1 MKKYK
6 VIIEMECDSSP
17 NMLQSWIRT
26 AIEDNLNPYDELPE
40 ERVLS
45 VNVETIEE

>member
-1 MKKYK
+1 MNKYK
-6 VIIEMECDSSP
+6 VTIEMVCDSLP
-17 NMLQSWIRT
+17 MALENWIRT

-45 VNVETIEE
+45 VDVEIIEE

>member
-1 MKKYK
+1 MNKYK
-6 VIIEMECDSSP
+6 VTIELECDSTA
-17 NMLQSWIRT
+17 NKVQDWIRT

-45 VNVETIEE
+45 VNVEFIEE